1 VQKEREEQKKQIID
15 LYLQCYTQEEIASKI
30 GISQQSVSR
39 ITQNFKTEFLS
50 KPIVPESLQL
60 YNVWNFQN
68 RGSLKLESYS
78 EEERKAPVHLNRSY
92 GRIPPSLFV
101 RNYWSSN
108 LKELRDRTLKALAEI
123 KS

>member
-15 LYLQCYTQEEIASKI
+15 LYLQCLSTREIEAKLQ
-30 GISQQSVSR
+30 ISDSTIDRVLQK
-39 ITQNFKTEFLS
+39 FKSEIL
-50 KPIVPESLQL
+50 KQPPVPESRQL